1 MNPSTNAK
9 AKILAAARKNAPADM
24 ALPDR
29 LATAIRYDNPL
40 EQFSSMLAAIGGEAV
55 VVHSPDEADR
65 IVRGRY
71 DSALPW
77 SSFVD
82 GIGETNIAAAQ
93 LHDPHSLAGLDVAI
107 LPGHLAVA
115 ENGAI
120 WITQSDD
127 YARAIYFLCEH
138 LVLVISA
145 DDIVHNMHEGYDQIA
160 ERALYPH
167 QGFAA
172 WVAGPS
178 KTADIEQSLVIG
190 AQGPRSLLVF
200 IVA

>member
-1 MNPSTNAK
+1 MTPTSSQ
-9 AKILAAARKNAPADM
+9 AKILSAARKNAPADM
-24 ALPDR
+24 PMPEPISA
-29 LATAIRYDNPL
+29 AIRYDDPL
-40 EQFSSMLAAIGGEAV
+40 AQFTTMLAAIGGEAIAV
-55 VVHSPDEADR
+55 SSYSEADALLR
-65 IVRGRY
+65 DRY

-77 SSFVD
+77 CSFVASV
-82 GIGETNIAAAQ
+82 GETNVELSQ
-93 LHDPHSLAGLDVAI
+93 LHDPHSLAHLDVAI

-120 WITQSDD
+120 WITQSGE
-127 YARAIYFLCEH
+127 YSRAVYFLCEH

-145 DDIVHNMHEGYDQIA
+145 ADIVHNLHEGYERIA
-160 ERALYPH
+160 ERGLYPH

-200 IVA
+200 VIK